1 MSGPGLHQSSD
12 MGGTAKVD
20 ALTDEAPLPP
30 VDKSAPVAGRS
41 PLQIAWARLR
51 KDKVAIVSATV
62 VLAFVLIAIFAPL
75 ICSLFNV
82 DPDTRHFELL
92 EFDGYPAVGPSLEH
106 PFGIEPKDG
115 RDLFA
120 RWVYGA
126 RYSVMIA
133 VIAATVAT
141 LVGITVG
148 LFAGFFG
155 GWVDRILSFVIDVF
169 LSLPFLLIAIAVAP
183 IVSAQF
189 ADQGLDAFGRA
200 QLIVLIA
207 ILATFGWM
215 GLARLIRGEVLSLR
229 EREFVLAARA
239 IGAPTRRILHRELL
253 PNLVAPIV
261 ISISLGIPAY
271 VSAEAGLSLLGVGL
285 VQQPSWGK
293 TIRDAI
299 PWFGEVNFYLLA
311 PVLGVLLLVLALNL
325 LGDSVRD
332 ALDPKTRR

>member
-1 MSGPGLHQSSD
+1 
-12 MGGTAKVD
+12 MGGTEKVD
-20 ALTDEAPLPP
+20 VATDEAPLPP
-30 VDKSAPVAGRS
+30 VDGSPVAGRS

-51 KDKVAIVSATV
+51 KDKVAVVSATV
-62 VLAFVLIAIFAPL
+62 VFLFVLIAIFAPL
-75 ICSLFNV
+75 ICRAFGL
-82 DPDTRHFELL
+82 DPDYTRRYPELL
-92 EFDGYPAVGPSLEH
+92 DPIGYPLEGPNADH
-106 PFGIEPKDG
+106 PFGIEPTDG
-115 RDLFA
+115 RDLFV

-126 RYSVMIA
+126 RYSVLIA
-133 VIAATVAT
+133 VTAATIAT
-141 LVGITVG
+141 VLGILVG
-148 LFAGFFG
+148 LLAGFFG

-183 IVSAQF
+183 IVAAQF
-189 ADQGLDAFGRA
+189 ANDGLDVFGRA
-200 QLIVLIA
+200 QLIVLIS
-207 ILATFGWM
+207 ILSIFGWM

-239 IGAPTRRILHRELL
+239 IGAPTRRILVKELL

-271 VSAEAGLSLLGVGL
+271 VTAEAGLSLLGVGL
-285 VQQPSWGK
+285 VQQPSWGR
-293 TIRDAI
+293 TISRGI
-299 PWFGEVNFYLLA
+299 GWFGDVNYYLMA

>member
-1 MSGPGLHQSSD
+1 
-12 MGGTAKVD
+12 MGGTGKVD
-20 ALTDEAPLPP
+20 VVNDEAPLQPTDGP
-30 VDKSAPVAGRS
+30 SPVAGRS

-51 KDKVAIVSATV
+51 KDKIAVVSAIV
-62 VLAFVLIAIFAPL
+62 VLFFLLVAIFAPL
-75 ICSLFNV
+75 ICSAFGV
-82 DPDTRHFELL
+82 DPDTRYSELL
-92 EFDGYPAVGPSLEH
+92 EFDGYPAVGPSLDH
-106 PFGIEPKDG
+106 PFGIEPTNG

-133 VIAATVAT
+133 VIAASVAT
-141 LVGITVG
+141 FLGIVVG
-148 LFAGFFG
+148 LTAGFFG
-155 GWVDRILSFVIDVF
+155 GWVDRVLSFVIDVF

-183 IVSAQF
+183 IVAAQF
-189 ADQGLDAFGRA
+189 ADQGLDVFGRA
-200 QLIVLIA
+200 QLIVLIV

-239 IGAPTRRILHRELL
+239 IGAPTTRILLRELL

-271 VSAEAGLSLLGVGL
+271 VTAEAGLSLLGVGL
-285 VQQPSWGK
+285 VQQPSWGR
-293 TIRDAI
+293 TIALAQS
-299 PWFGEVNFYLLA
+299 WFGIVDFYLIA
-311 PVLGVLLLVLALNL
+311 PVLGVLFLVLALNL